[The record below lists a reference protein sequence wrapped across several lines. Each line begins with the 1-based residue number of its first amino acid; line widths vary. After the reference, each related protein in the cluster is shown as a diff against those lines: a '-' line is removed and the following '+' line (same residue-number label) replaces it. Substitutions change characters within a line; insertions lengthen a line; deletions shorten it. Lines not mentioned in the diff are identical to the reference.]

1 MNDLTQTGFDYGV
14 LPVDSAD
21 QLRTWKIEIAA
32 FTDTVESSLVQIGL
46 RFQKAQDEL
55 SRQGVKGEGFVAWIE
70 SETKYS
76 CSSAY
81 NLINVAEKFKDKPFP
96 KFGKSV
102 LYALAAPS
110 TPETVIQ
117 QAIEKAESGE
127 KVTVDWVK
135 ERKQIEAQLESERLR
150 REAAE
155 RALHQSSVDSMAARQ
170 KINEL
175 SEQIDLLKNTE
186 TPEPEIKEVIKEVEK
201 PVIPPE
207 FSSLEEAIAAKQ
219 TEIHRLKA
227 ETANWEQKRDSLM
240 AHNRTAYEALQH
252 LKTEKEELE
261 LLLSQ
266 HKAAEREMIEHRR
279 LTDSVVHFCANLVA
293 DLRCLEHAPNKDQY
307 SRWLQAVSI
316 LKDSAAAIEIHLAE
330 LGQPQPL
337 ALEGELL
344 EAA

>member
-1 MNDLTQTGFDYGV
+1 MSDLTQTGFDYAV

-102 LYALAAPS
+102 LYALSAPS

-135 ERKQIEAQLESERLR
+135 ERKQIESQLESERLR

-155 RALHQSSVDSMAARQ
+155 KALHETGAESLAAR
-170 KINEL
+170 KKVSEL
-175 SEQIDLLKNTE
+175 ETQIDLLKNA
-186 TPEPEIKEVIKEVEK
+186 EPPK
-201 PVIPPE
+201 PKVIPPADYE
-207 FSSLEEAIAAKQ
+207 SNRRSSNAMPPVAMRRKRHGKRDTASPI
-219 TEIHRLKA
+219 LKA
-227 ETANWEQKRDSLM
+227 
-240 AHNRTAYEALQH
+240 
-252 LKTEKEELE
+252 LKT
-261 LLLSQ
+261 
-266 HKAAEREMIEHRR
+266 
-279 LTDSVVHFCANLVA
+279 
-293 DLRCLEHAPNKDQY
+293 
-307 SRWLQAVSI
+307 
-316 LKDSAAAIEIHLAE
+316 
-330 LGQPQPL
+330 
-337 ALEGELL
+337 
-344 EAA
+344 